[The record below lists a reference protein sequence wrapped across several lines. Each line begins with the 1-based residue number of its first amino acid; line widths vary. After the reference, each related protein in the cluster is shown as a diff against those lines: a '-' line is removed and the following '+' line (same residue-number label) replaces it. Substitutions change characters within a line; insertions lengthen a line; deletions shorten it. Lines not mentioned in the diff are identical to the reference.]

1 MAKRGQGRGKNSA
14 KSSAD
19 KTTSDGSGKDITN
32 ELEVNPDDVEIFKVE
47 ELAPPGAPITIPY
60 LEVYRTN
67 ELEYIP
73 YMSPYNV
80 GVSSSSSDTSSSSSS
95 TSTDP
100 NASTDP
106 NNPNSQNGSDS
117 SSSGNSGTGS
127 NTGTGGNTSSS
138 GSN

>member
-19 KTTSDGSGKDITN
+19 KTTSDGSGKDITK

-47 ELAPPGAPITIPY
+47 ELAPPGAPITVPY

-80 GVSSSSSDTSSSSSS
+80 GVTSSSSDTSSSTTP

-106 NNPNSQNGSDS
+106 NNPNSQSGSQSGSDS
-117 SSSGNSGTGS
+117 SSGSSTG
-127 NTGTGGNTSSS
+127 SSS
-138 GSN
+138 GSSSSS

>member
-106 NNPNSQNGSDS
+106 NNPNSQSGSQSGSDS
-117 SSSGNSGTGS
+117 SSGSSTG
-127 NTGTGGNTSSS
+127 SSS
-138 GSN
+138 GSSSSS

>member
-1 MAKRGQGRGKNSA
+1 MAKRRQGRGRNSA

-19 KTTSDGSGKDITN
+19 KTTSDGSGKDITK

-80 GVSSSSSDTSSSSSS
+80 GVSSSSSDTSSSTTP

-106 NNPNSQNGSDS
+106 NNPNSQSGSQSGSDS
-117 SSSGNSGTGS
+117 SSGSSSTG
-127 NTGTGGNTSSS
+127 SSS
-138 GSN
+138 GGSSSS